1 MVHRPLGQAQ
11 YIEVHLAHLGGIRPA
26 EAFYNQRH
34 PVIAP
39 LDSIGWNQYHWEQ
52 VGSVDL
58 SGARVEEMILDHLGA
73 RRMKKRMDS

>member
-1 MVHRPLGQAQ
+1 MVGCVAHRPLGQAQ
-11 YIEVHLAHLGGIRPA
+11 YIEVHLAHLGGIRPL

-52 VGSVDL
+52 VGWIDW
-58 SGARVEEMILDHLGA
+58 SGGEGEMILGPDP
-73 RRMKKRMDS
+73 